1 MAAEVLD
8 RCTETSETFS
18 KGSENF
24 DVTFNYEMVEDFQD
38 DGAAADDDIDF
49 DDEDDEDDDSRSC
62 LSRACK
68 CCLPRD
74 GGFTSDWGPKGFN
87 RFKHPCTSW

>member
-8 RCTETSETFS
+8 KCTQTSETFS

-24 DVTFNYEMVEDFQD
+24 DVTFDYEMVEDFRDTGPSVDYDDVDDD
-38 DGAAADDDIDF
+38 DGH
-49 DDEDDEDDDSRSC
+49 SC
-62 LSRACK
+62 LSRSCQ

-87 RFKHPCTSW
+87 RFKHPLYFMVSSI